1 MKSIIRRIMSH
12 PLMIERP
19 PVFIDIGASGDLP
32 QQWKLFASFSICL
45 AFDADTRDFVVSESK
60 RSGWKRLYKVNRLV
74 SPSTAGEVDFYLTQ
88 SPYCSSSLQPDKKS
102 LEPWAFASLFEVEQ
116 QVKLPTADLQTTMT
130 EIGIDYVDWYK
141 ADTQGTDLRIFAE
154 LAEHIR
160 DKILVADFEPGIID
174 AYAGEDKLHHL
185 LAYMDARPF
194 WVSQMEVK
202 GSQRIDKVD
211 LASLNSL
218 QRRKLG
224 SILKSAP
231 GWCEIS
237 YLNSLKTSEF
247 TCRDYLLAWAFSSM
261 KGEHGFALHVARLGT
276 DKFQEPLFQDLHS
289 ISRQLIVPSFLQYAG
304 IGARKAVLLLSGR
317 R

>member
-1 MKSIIRRIMSH
+1 MKSIVRRIMSH
-12 PLMIERP
+12 PLIIERP

-32 QQWKLFASFSICL
+32 QQWKLFAPFSICL

-60 RSGWKRLYKVNRLV
+60 SSGWKRLYKVNRLV
-74 SPSTAGEVDFYLTQ
+74 SPNAAGEVDFYLTQ
-88 SPYCSSSLQPDKKS
+88 SPYCSSSLRPDKKS

-116 QVKLPTADLQTTMT
+116 QVKLPAVDLLTTMT
-130 EIGIDYVDWYK
+130 EMGIDYVDWYK

-202 GSQRIDKVD
+202 GSQRIDKID
-211 LASLNSL
+211 LASLNRL

-247 TCRDYLLAWAFSSM
+247 TCRDYLLAWVFSSM

-276 DKFQEPLFQDLHS
+276 AKFQEPLFHDLHS
-289 ISRQLIVPSFLQYAG
+289 ISRQLIFPSFLRYAR

>member
-12 PLMIERP
+12 PLIIERP

-32 QQWKLFASFSICL
+32 QQWKLFAPFSICV
-45 AFDADTRDFVVSESK
+45 AFDADTRDFIVSESK
-60 RSGWKRLYKVNRLV
+60 SSRWKRLYKVNRLV
-74 SPSTAGEVDFYLTQ
+74 SPNAAGDVDFYLTQ

-116 QVKLPTADLQTTMT
+116 QVKLPAVDLLTTMT

-194 WVSQMEVK
+194 WVSQMDVK
-202 GSQRIDKVD
+202 GSQRIDKLD
-211 LASLNSL
+211 LASLNGL
-218 QRRKLG
+218 QRRELAFV
-224 SILKSAP
+224 LKSAP

-237 YLNSLKTSEF
+237 YLNSLATGEF
-247 TCRDYLLAWAFSSM
+247 TCRDYLLAWVFSSV

-276 DKFQEPLFQDLHS
+276 DKFPEPLFHDLHS
-289 ISRQLIVPSFLQYAG
+289 ISRQLIAPSLLQYAG
-304 IGARKAVLLLSGR
+304 IGGRKAVLLLAGR